1 MKLAL
6 ILIFTVTTI
15 LSGCE
20 TFVTKAKNNPNEL
33 IYSAADTSAGA
44 LSVATTLSGDIAH
57 QQLTTQI
64 KLVNSE
70 STAIDIQEIDIETPE
85 GIRSQPQTGS
95 VSFSL
100 KPGKDT
106 SLSLNF
112 HPLNDLILYQTT
124 GLQGDFKPAY
134 TTLITYKTA
143 AGESPASLALR
154 SKAEK
159 GAYQDYTKAHKKIL
173 TGYSFNTKTSF
184 NETEKKYLSSL
195 KQAAQPPFV
204 YLTEQEIAICGLNF
218 RLKCYDKDDTL
229 HAELFV
235 VNHSEFP
242 VKVIPDELDIVGG
255 ETHPGGSKAVSLEK
269 ISGRQQDQ
277 TMMEKG
283 DRVLIHF
290 KKYFKTKIAAAERP
304 VFHIRNAF
312 MLSGKK
318 PLFNQDVELLPIQF

>member
-1 MKLAL
+1 MKLPL
-6 ILIFTVTTI
+6 FVIFPVI
-15 LSGCE
+15 IIFSGCE
-20 TFVTKAKNNPNEL
+20 KPGTKTKNNPNEL
-33 IYSAADTSAGA
+33 IYSAADTTAGA
-44 LSVATTLSGDIAH
+44 LSAATNLSGDIAR
-57 QQLTTQI
+57 QQLTAQI

-70 STAIDIQEIDIETPE
+70 SIAIDIQEIDIETPE

-106 SLSLNF
+106 SLSLEF

-124 GLQGDFKPAY
+124 GLQGDLKPAY
-134 TTLITYKTA
+134 SVLITYKTVA
-143 AGESPASLALR
+143 NESPASLALK
-154 SKAEK
+154 SKAED
-159 GAYQDYTKAHKKIL
+159 GAYKDYTRAHKKIL
-173 TGYSFNTKTSF
+173 TGYSFNPKTRF
-184 NETEKKYLSSL
+184 HETEQRYLSTL
-195 KQAAQPPFV
+195 KQSAQPPFV

-218 RLKCYDKDDTL
+218 RLKSYDKDDTL

-242 VKVIPDELDIVGG
+242 VKVIPDALDIAGG
-255 ETHPGGSKAVSLEK
+255 ETQPGKGKVVSLEK
-269 ISGRQQDQ
+269 ISGAQQDQ

-283 DRVLIHF
+283 DRVLIHL
-290 KKYFKTKIAAAERP
+290 KKYHKTKIAAAERP

-318 PLFNQDVELLPIQF
+318 PLFNQDIELLPNQF